1 MSGNKVSVLVVD
13 ERPEVRN
20 CLWELLRDQ
29 CTEVSVAENSRD
41 AFGYFPEL
49 AREIWPD
56 IMILGQGTQHQGAK
70 EIVGEVRNSRRDI
83 FARTSIIV
91 FPAFQAGGNGARPV
105 SAESPQF
112 CRMSTLANLITVV
125 CGLTKKKLAPSDLV

>member
-20 CLWELLRDQ
+20 CLWEVLRDPA
-29 CTEVSVAENSRD
+29 TEVSVAENSRD

-49 AREIWPD
+49 AQDIWPD
-56 IMILGQGTQHQGAK
+56 IMIVGQSTHHDGAK
-70 EIVGEVRNSRRDI
+70 EIVGEVRNSRKDI

-91 FPAFQAGGNGARPV
+91 FPAFEGEATKASSEKSN
-105 SAESPQF
+105 SPQF

-125 CGLTKKKLAPSDLV
+125 RGLTKKKLAPSEMV